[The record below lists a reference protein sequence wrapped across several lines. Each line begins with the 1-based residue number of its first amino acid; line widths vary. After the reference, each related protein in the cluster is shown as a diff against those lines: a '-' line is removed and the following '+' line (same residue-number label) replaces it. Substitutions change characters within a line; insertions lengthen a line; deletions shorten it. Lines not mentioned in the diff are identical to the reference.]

1 MVAAK
6 IYQFSAEKCRYAG
19 CASGLGDGKEIA
31 IKQVTAML
39 GTAAVLPDVYT
50 ARDIAR
56 AAGVSEARVLQ
67 LVARG
72 EIRSVGAQLPI
83 STDPELNT
91 FVSHHEAVRAV
102 RALKQGS
109 TVGVAGALGLGRELF
124 AQGVR
129 AERSTTMPLVISTS
143 LHALAVATILFVAS
157 LGFAVA
163 DERTEPLKEPEPI
176 RMVFL
181 ATPGPGG
188 GGGGG
193 GLKMKTP
200 PPRAERKGLEKIS
213 SPLPARK
220 LPPPMAPTP
229 KPPEPPKP
237 LEAKQLPPVMAPI
250 PTKQAEP
257 EDREGVL
264 AKAPETKPSQGSGT
278 GGGAGSGQ
286 GTGLGPGDGTGVGDG
301 SGGGFGGGPFRPGS
315 GVEPPRLLREVKADY
330 TDEARRSNVE
340 GEVELEI
347 VVRRDGTVGDVKILR
362 GLRGGLN
369 DRAVQAVKQWRFAPG
384 RMKGVPVD
392 VVVEVGVEFKLR

>member
-1 MVAAK
+1 MPGSVHH
-6 IYQFSAEKCRYAG
+6 
-19 CASGLGDGKEIA
+19 
-31 IKQVTAML
+31 
-39 GTAAVLPDVYT
+39 DVYT
-50 ARDIAR
+50 ARDIAQ
-56 AAGVSEARVLQ
+56 AAGVSPERVLQ

-72 EIRSVGAQLPI
+72 EIRSIAAQLPI
-83 STDPELNT
+83 AADPEFHPTAQNPGGGDPGLAA
-91 FVSHHEAVRAV
+91 FVAHDEAVRAV

-109 TVGVAGALGLGRELF
+109 TVGVAGSLGLGRELF

-129 AERSTTMPLVISTS
+129 AERATTLPLIVSTS
-143 LHALAVATILFVAS
+143 LHAVAIASVLFIAS

-163 DERTEPLKEPEPI
+163 DERTELVKEPEPV

-181 ATPGPGG
+181 AVAGPGG

-200 PPRAERKGLEKIS
+200 PPRAMRKGPEKIS

-220 LPPPMAPTP
+220 LPPPMRPEP

-237 LEAKQLPPVMAPI
+237 IEAKALPPVMAPL
-250 PTKQAEP
+250 PEKKAEP

-264 AKAPETKPSQGSGT
+264 AKAPETKPSQGTGT
-278 GGGAGSGQ
+278 GGGVGSGQ
-286 GTGLGPGDGTGVGDG
+286 GTGLGQGDGTGVGEG
-301 SGGGFGGGPFRPGS
+301 SGGGYGGGPFRPGS

-330 TDEARRSNVE
+330 TDEARRSNIE

-347 VVRRDGTVGDVKILR
+347 VVRRDGTVGDVKVIR

-369 DRAVQAVKQWRFAPG
+369 DRAVQAVRQWRFAPG

-392 VVVEVGVEFKLR
+392 VVVEVGVEFRLR

>member
-1 MVAAK
+1 
-6 IYQFSAEKCRYAG
+6 
-19 CASGLGDGKEIA
+19 
-31 IKQVTAML
+31 ML
-39 GTAAVLPDVYT
+39 GTVPPDVFT
-50 ARDIAR
+50 ARDIAQ
-56 AAGVSEARVLQ
+56 AAGVSEIRVLQ
-67 LVARG
+67 LLARG
-72 EIRSVGAQLPI
+72 EIRSIAAQLPI
-83 STDPELNT
+83 AADPSLDS
-91 FVSHHEAVRAV
+91 FVAHDEAVRAV
-102 RALKQGS
+102 RALKSGS
-109 TVGVAGALGLGRELF
+109 SLGVAGALGLGRELF

-129 AERSTTMPLVISTS
+129 AERSNTLPLIVSTS
-143 LHALAVATILFVAS
+143 LHGLAVATILFVAS

-181 ATPGPGG
+181 VSPGPGG

-200 PPRAERKGLEKIS
+200 PPRAERKGIEKIS

-220 LPPPMAPTP
+220 LPPPMRPEP

-250 PTKQAEP
+250 PTKQAEAQ
-257 EDREGVL
+257 DREGVL
-264 AKAPETKPSQGSGT
+264 AKAPETVPSQGSGT
-278 GGGAGSGQ
+278 GGGAGAGQ
-286 GTGLGPGDGTGVGDG
+286 GTGLGPGDGSGVGEG
-301 SGGGFGGGPFRPGS
+301 SGGGYGGGPFRPGS

-330 TDEARRSNVE
+330 TDEARRANIA

-347 VVRRDGTVGDVKILR
+347 VVRRDGTVGDVKIIR

>member
-1 MVAAK
+1 
-6 IYQFSAEKCRYAG
+6 
-19 CASGLGDGKEIA
+19 
-31 IKQVTAML
+31 ML
-39 GTAAVLPDVYT
+39 GSLASDVYT
-50 ARDIAR
+50 ARDIAQ
-56 AAGVSEARVLQ
+56 AAGVSETRVLQ

-72 EIRSVGAQLPI
+72 EIRSIAAQLPI
-83 STDPELNT
+83 AADPDLAG
-91 FVSHHEAVRAV
+91 FVAHDEAVRAV

-109 TVGVAGALGLGRELF
+109 TVGVGGALGLGRELF

-129 AERSTTMPLVISTS
+129 ADRSTTVPLIVSTS
-143 LHALAVATILFVAS
+143 LHGLAVASILFIAS

-181 ATPGPGG
+181 SIPGPGG

-193 GLKMKTP
+193 GMKMKTP
-200 PPRAERKGLEKIS
+200 PPRAERKGIEKIS

-220 LPPPMAPTP
+220 LPPPMRPEP

-237 LEAKQLPPVMAPI
+237 IEAKQLPPVMAPI

-264 AKAPETKPSQGSGT
+264 AKAPETVPSQGPGS
-278 GGGAGSGQ
+278 GGGVGSGQ
-286 GTGLGPGDGTGVGDG
+286 GTGLGKGDGTGVGEG
-301 SGGGFGGGPFRPGS
+301 SGGGYGGGPFRPGS

-330 TDEARRSNVE
+330 TDEARRGNIE

-347 VVRRDGTVGDVKILR
+347 VVRRDGTVGDVKVMR

-369 DRAVQAVKQWRFAPG
+369 DRAVQAVRQWRFAPG

-392 VVVEVGVEFKLR
+392 VVVEVGVEFRLR

>member
-1 MVAAK
+1 
-6 IYQFSAEKCRYAG
+6 
-19 CASGLGDGKEIA
+19 
-31 IKQVTAML
+31 ML
-39 GTAAVLPDVYT
+39 GSVPPDVYT
-50 ARDIAR
+50 ARDIAQ

-72 EIRSVGAQLPI
+72 EIRSIAAQLPI
-83 STDPELNT
+83 ASDPALAT
-91 FVSHHEAVRAV
+91 FVAHHEAVRAV

-109 TVGVAGALGLGRELF
+109 TVSVAGSLGLGRELF
-124 AQGVR
+124 AQGIR
-129 AERSTTMPLVISTS
+129 AERSTTLPLIVSTS
-143 LHALAVATILFVAS
+143 LHGLAIATILFVAS

-163 DERTEPLKEPEPI
+163 DARTEPVKDPEPM

-181 ATPGPGG
+181 AIPGPGG

-193 GLKMKTP
+193 GLKMKTAP
-200 PPRAERKGLEKIS
+200 PKAERKGVEKVS

-220 LPPPMAPTP
+220 LPPPMRPEP

-250 PTKQAEP
+250 PTKPAEAQ
-257 EDREGVL
+257 DREGVL
-264 AKAPETKPSQGSGT
+264 AKAPEAPPSQGTGT
-278 GGGAGSGQ
+278 GGGVGAGQ
-286 GTGLGPGDGTGVGDG
+286 GTGLGPGDGSGVGEG

-315 GVEPPRLLREVKADY
+315 GVEPPRLLREVRADY
-330 TDEARRSNVE
+330 TDEARRGNIE

-347 VVRRDGTVGDVKILR
+347 IVRRDGTVGEVKILR

-369 DRAVQAVKQWRFAPG
+369 DRAVQAVRQWRFAPG